1 MFGRW
6 LLQGRCG
13 SSLQLDYPEQREAAE
28 PGHPGRVTALQ
39 RAARRPTQE
48 TASGKESDPSQGRR
62 EEQEAASGGQI
73 WSGGSSSTAAC
84 SPARRP
90 VTTLREAARETAWR
104 CLGFVALI
112 GLVTEMESREGAMLA
127 LSGADRATA
136 WGLGSSTGARNS
148 RGAKTAC
155 QGSLF
160 KGNKSLFQNSNCRI
174 LEHWLNSILI
184 QV

>member
-73 WSGGSSSTAAC
+73 WSGGQQQHC
-84 SPARRP
+84 SLQPGKAPCDHPPR
-90 VTTLREAARETAWR
+90 
-104 CLGFVALI
+104 GSQ
-112 GLVTEMESREGAMLA
+112 GDSLA
-127 LSGADRATA
+127 LPRVCRVDRPGNRDGVEGRSDAGAERSRQSD
-136 WGLGSSTGARNS
+136 GVGARQQH
-148 RGAKTAC
+148 RGSQQ
-155 QGSLF
+155 QGRENGMS
-160 KGNKSLFQNSNCRI
+160 GQLFQGK
-174 LEHWLNSILI
+174 
-184 QV
+184 